1 MLLDS
6 QFRWKESRQSS
17 ASDDSRDYA
26 SEPAS
31 PTHSAGEM
39 SRFPLTEFL
48 GDAKVPSSGLA
59 KLQPVIVET
68 VVAAHDGLESPDSP
82 PQIQPLGAGL
92 VVPVVEPRL
101 PKPMPAAGETRP
113 SILIV
118 DDNTINL
125 KVRVDQRQWLLP

>member
-1 MLLDS
+1 MV
-6 QFRWKESRQSS
+6 
-17 ASDDSRDYA
+17 SDNSRDYP

-31 PTHSAGEM
+31 PTHSVAEV
-39 SRFPLTEFL
+39 SRFPIAEFL
-48 GDAKVPSSGLA
+48 GDAKAPSSDLA

-68 VVAAHDGLESPDSP
+68 VVPAHDGPESPDSL

-92 VVPVVEPRL
+92 VAPVAESRV
-101 PKPMPAAGETRP
+101 PKPLPAAGETRP

-125 KVRVDQRQWLLP
+125 KVRVAQRQWLLP